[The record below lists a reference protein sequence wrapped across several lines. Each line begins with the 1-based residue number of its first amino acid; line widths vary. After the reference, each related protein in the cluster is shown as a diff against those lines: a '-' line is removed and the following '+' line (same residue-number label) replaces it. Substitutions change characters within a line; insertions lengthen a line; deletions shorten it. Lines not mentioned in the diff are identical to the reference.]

1 MSGSGSQAGE
11 SGRNRP
17 KTAAT
22 LAALGLVAATGL
34 ICGAVALRNPAT
46 VVTPDHGGGVAPVAA
61 SAAAAAATDG
71 GRNDAPDPE
80 PSATAAEPEA
90 SPAKTEPA
98 RAQARELEAAEA
110 AGIPALVALAERYPE
125 DPPVL
130 RALALAQGRERE
142 FAAALVTAKRLIEIA
157 PEETRNS
164 DVEQLVLRI
173 ANGPPD
179 VALTALDMMA
189 KHMGSR
195 GPDLLYEVV
204 TGARFGDYPKD
215 HASKLLLESSVRQLA
230 TPALIIADD
239 LRRLSGCPTKAQLAT
254 ARRDG
259 DVRALHFVKYWL
271 TPHRCATNKKRTC
284 IKCGS
289 LHKELRAAANAIE
302 RRRQEKAA
310 AAASASAP
318 AAP

>member
-46 VVTPDHGGGVAPVAA
+46 VVAREHRRGVAPT
-61 SAAAAAATDG
+61 AAAVAGTGSARGD
-71 GRNDAPDPE
+71 DAPDPE
-80 PSATAAEPEA
+80 PRATAAEPEA
-90 SPAKTEPA
+90 PPARTEPA
-98 RAQARELEAAEA
+98 RAQATELENAEA
-110 AGIPALVALAERYPE
+110 AGIAALRALVERYPE
-125 DPPVL
+125 DPPVV
-130 RALALAQGRERE
+130 RALALAQGREKA
-142 FAAALVTAKRLIEIA
+142 FADALSTTKRLFEIA
-157 PEETRNS
+157 PEETGN
-164 DVEQLVLRI
+164 DQVEQLILRI

-179 VALTALDMMA
+179 VALTALDLMA

-204 TGARFGDYPKD
+204 TGARFGDYPRD
-215 HASKLLLESSVRQLA
+215 HASRLLHESSVRQLA
-230 TPALIIADD
+230 SPALIIADD

-254 ARRDG
+254 ARREG
-259 DVRALHFVKYWL
+259 DVRALHYVKHWL
-271 TPHRCATNKKRTC
+271 TPHRCATNRRRTC

-289 LHKELRAAANAIE
+289 LHKDLRAAASAIE
-302 RRRQEKAA
+302 KRRNEK

-318 AAP
+318 AASAAP